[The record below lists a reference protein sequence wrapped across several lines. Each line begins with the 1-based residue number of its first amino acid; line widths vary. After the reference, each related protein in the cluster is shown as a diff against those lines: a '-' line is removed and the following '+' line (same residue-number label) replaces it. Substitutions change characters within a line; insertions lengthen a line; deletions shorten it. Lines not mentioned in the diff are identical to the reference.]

1 MQGAEQQ
8 AAVAGG
14 EVIGH
19 GCHIG
24 RVNAP
29 VSLEPLFA
37 PIATLPGAGPKRA
50 ALLEKAAGGGRVLD
64 LLFHLPDRIA
74 ERRRIAHPS
83 QAPAEA
89 DAILCVTP
97 TSIRAAKSRL
107 TNRRY
112 VEVRTAESVTIR
124 ILNGWLATVERQFP
138 LAEPRWVSGRVKG
151 EGEGWSMANP
161 DVARDPADLPALEP
175 IHRLTE
181 SLQRP
186 VMAAAIRNALA
197 LLPPSLPEWADA
209 PLLAREAWPTFTDAL
224 RALHA
229 PATPPGPAPR
239 ERLAY
244 DEAFAG
250 QVALGLLRR
259 RHRTSEGRA
268 LPGTGLL
275 RAKALAAF
283 GHAPTPDQHQALR
296 EIEAD
301 LAAPHRMLRLLQGDV
316 GSGKTLVAVLA
327 MLQAVES
334 GAQAALMAPTEILAR
349 QHART
354 LAKLCGAAGV
364 EVALLAGSVKGAE
377 RRRVLA
383 GLADGS
389 IPVAVGTHALF
400 QEGVEFADL
409 GLAVVD
415 EQHRFGVNQRLL
427 LGAKGAAADMLVMT
441 ATPIPRTLQ
450 LTQWGE
456 MQVSRIAAKPAGRQ
470 PIATRIAT
478 GARLG
483 EIIARMGAAIE
494 RGERAYWVVRA
505 ITGGEHDDSIAA
517 EDRFA
522 QLSERF
528 PGKVGLAHGELDMEA
543 REAALRDFA
552 EGRTQLLVATTVIEV
567 GVDVPEATIMLIEQA
582 ERFGLSALHQLR
594 GRVGRGAK
602 PSSCLLVHSE
612 HLSENEQQRLLILRD
627 TEDGFV
633 IAEEDLRLRGGGEAL
648 GTRQAGQ
655 AMLRLALPEEDA
667 ARQRDLIEIAN
678 SDAEALLHR
687 DPTLASE
694 RGRAVRLLLRLFGRD
709 EAAAYLKA
717 G

>member
-1 MQGAEQQ
+1 M
-8 AAVAGG
+8 
-14 EVIGH
+14 
-19 GCHIG
+19 
-24 RVNAP
+24 NAP
-29 VSLEPLFA
+29 VSLDALFA
-37 PIATLPGAGPKRA
+37 PLDTLPGTGPKRA
-50 ALLEKAAGGGRVLD
+50 ALLAKATGGARVLD
-64 LLFHLPDRIA
+64 LLFHLPERIA
-74 ERRRIAHPS
+74 ERRRVEHPV
-83 QAPAEA
+83 QAPADA
-89 DAILCVTP
+89 DAILRVTA
-97 TSIRAAKSRL
+97 TAIRPAKARL

-138 LAEPRWVSGRVKG
+138 RGEARWVSGRVKP

-161 DVARDPADLPALEP
+161 EVARDPADLPALEP

-186 VMAAAIRNALA
+186 VMAAAIRAALA
-197 LLPPSLPEWADA
+197 ALPDSLPEWADA
-209 PLLAREAWPTFTDAL
+209 PLLAREGWPAFPAAL

-229 PATPPGPAPR
+229 PVAPPGPKPR

-244 DEAFAG
+244 DEALAG

-268 LPGTGLL
+268 LPGTGAL
-275 RAKALAAF
+275 RARALAAF

-296 EIEAD
+296 EIAAD

-377 RRRVLA
+377 RRRVLD
-383 GLADGS
+383 GLRDGT
-389 IPVAVGTHALF
+389 IAIAVGTHALF
-400 QEGVEFADL
+400 QDGVEFRDL

-427 LGAKGAAADMLVMT
+427 LGAKGEAADMLVMT

-470 PIATRIAT
+470 PITTRVVTSDKHDLIVK
-478 GARLG
+478 RLG
-483 EIIARMGAAIE
+483 DALA

-505 ITGGEHDDSIAA
+505 IKGGDLDDSVAA
-517 EDRFA
+517 EHRSA
-522 QLSERF
+522 ELGKRF
-528 PGKVGLAHGELDMEA
+528 PGLVGIAHGQQDMEV
-543 REAALRDFA
+543 REQALRDFA
-552 EGRTQLLVATTVIEV
+552 EGKTRLLVATTVIEV
-567 GVDVPEATIMLIEQA
+567 GVDVPDATIMLIEQA

-594 GRVGRGAK
+594 GRVGRGSR
-602 PSSCLLVHSE
+602 PSSCTLVYTPRGGEGGHLESE
-612 HLSENEQQRLLILRD
+612 RLHILRD

-648 GTRQAGQ
+648 GTRQAG
-655 AMLRLALPEEDA
+655 AAILRLALPDEEA
-667 ARQRDLIEIAN
+667 ARQRDLIEIAHT
-678 SDAEALLHR
+678 DAEALLHR

-694 RGRAVRLLLRLFGRD
+694 RGKAVRLLLRLFGKD

>member
-1 MQGAEQQ
+1 MAPL
-8 AAVAGG
+8 AA
-14 EVIGH
+14 
-19 GCHIG
+19 
-24 RVNAP
+24 
-29 VSLEPLFA
+29 
-37 PIATLPGAGPKRA
+37 LPGVGPKRA
-50 ALLEKAAGGGRVLD
+50 ALLAKAAGGERVLD
-64 LLFHLPDRIA
+64 LLFHLPERIA
-74 ERRRIAHPS
+74 ERLRVAHPA

-89 DAILCVTP
+89 EAILRVTA
-97 TSIRAAKSRL
+97 TAIRPAKSRL

-112 VEVRTAESVTIR
+112 VEVRTAEGVTIR

-138 LAEPRWVSGRVKG
+138 RGEARWVSGKVKP

-161 DVARDPADLPALEP
+161 EVAREAEDLPALEP

-186 VMAAAIRNALA
+186 VMAAAVRAALA
-197 LLPPSLPEWADA
+197 QLPDGWPEWAD
-209 PLLAREAWPTFTDAL
+209 PHLLARENWPPFPAAL

-229 PATPPGPAPR
+229 PAAPPGAGPR

-244 DEAFAG
+244 DEALAG

-259 RHRTSEGRA
+259 RHRTSAGRA
-268 LPGTGLL
+268 LRGDGAL
-275 RAKALAAF
+275 RARALAAF
-283 GHAPTPDQHQALR
+283 GHEPTPDQHQALA
-296 EIEAD
+296 EISAD

-327 MLQAVES
+327 MLQAVEA

-354 LAKLCGAAGV
+354 LARLCGAAGV

-389 IPVAVGTHALF
+389 IAVAVGTHALF
-400 QEGVEFADL
+400 QEGVEFRDL

-427 LGAKGAAADMLVMT
+427 LGAKGEGADMLVMT

-456 MQVSRIAAKPAGRQ
+456 MQVSRIAGKPAGRQ

-478 GARLG
+478 QARLPEVVARLG
-483 EIIARMGAAIE
+483 EALA

-505 ITGGEHDDSIAA
+505 ITGGEHDDSVAA
-517 EDRFA
+517 EDRFR

-528 PGKVGLAHGELDMEA
+528 PGQVGLAHGELDMEV
-543 REAALRDFA
+543 REGALRDFA
-552 EGRTQLLVATTVIEV
+552 EGRTRLLVATTVIEV

-594 GRVGRGAK
+594 GRVGRGAR

-612 HLSENEQQRLLILRD
+612 HLSEKEKERLLILRD

-633 IAEEDLRLRGGGEAL
+633 IAEADLRLRGAGEAL

-655 AMLRLALPEEDA
+655 ATLRLALPEEDA

-678 SDAEALLHR
+678 TDAEALLHQ
-687 DPTLASE
+687 DPAL
-694 RGRAVRLLLRLFGRD
+694 RGPRGEAVRLLLRLFGKD

>member
-1 MQGAEQQ
+1 MT
-8 AAVAGG
+8 
-14 EVIGH
+14 
-19 GCHIG
+19 
-24 RVNAP
+24 AP
-29 VSLEPLFA
+29 VSLDPLFE
-37 PIATLPGAGPKRA
+37 PISALPGIGPKRA
-50 ALLEKAAGGGRVLD
+50 TLLEKAAGGARVLD

-74 ERRRIAHPS
+74 ERLRIAHPG

-89 DAILCVTP
+89 DSILRVTAIA
-97 TSIRAAKSRL
+97 IRPAKSRL

-112 VEVRTAESVTIR
+112 IEVRTAEGVTIR

-138 LAEPRWVSGRVKG
+138 RGEARWVSGKVKA

-161 DVARDPADLPALEP
+161 DVARDPEDLPALEP

-186 VMAAAIRNALA
+186 VMAAAIRAALDR
-197 LLPPSLPEWADA
+197 LPDALPEWADA
-209 PLLAREAWPTFTDAL
+209 PLLAREGWPPFPAAL

-229 PATPPGPAPR
+229 PKSPPGPKPR

-244 DEAFAG
+244 DEALAG
-250 QVALGLLRR
+250 QVALGLMRR
-259 RHRTSEGRA
+259 RHRASEGRP
-268 LPGTGLL
+268 LRGDGRL
-275 RAKALAAF
+275 RARALAAF
-283 GHAPTPDQHQALR
+283 GHEPTPDQHQALR

-327 MLQAVES
+327 MLQAVEA

-364 EVALLAGSVKGAE
+364 ETALLAGSVKGAE
-377 RRRVLA
+377 RRRVLE
-383 GLADGS
+383 GLRDGS
-389 IPVAVGTHALF
+389 IPIAVGTHALF
-400 QEGVEFADL
+400 QEGVEFRDL

-415 EQHRFGVNQRLL
+415 EQHRFGVAQRLL
-427 LGAKGAAADMLVMT
+427 LGAKGEAADMLVMT

-456 MQVSRIAAKPAGRQ
+456 MQVSRIGGKPAGRQ
-470 PIATRIAT
+470 PITTAIAT
-478 GARLG
+478 QARLG
-483 EIIARMGAAIE
+483 QIIERLGAAMA

-505 ITGGEHDDSIAA
+505 ITGGEHDDSVAA
-517 EDRFA
+517 EDRFRE
-522 QLSERF
+522 LSARF
-528 PGKVGLAHGELDMEA
+528 PGQVGLAHGELDMEL

-552 EGRTQLLVATTVIEV
+552 EGRTRLLVATTVVEV

-594 GRVGRGAK
+594 GRVGRGEK

-612 HLSENEQQRLLILRD
+612 HLTEREKERLLILRD

-633 IAEEDLRLRGGGEAL
+633 IAEEDLHLRGAGEAL

-655 AMLRLALPEEDA
+655 AQLRLALPEEEGG
-667 ARQRDLIEIAN
+667 RQRDLIETAH

-687 DPTLASE
+687 DPALRSE
-694 RGRAVRLLLRLFGRD
+694 RGQAIRLLLRLFGKD
-709 EAAAYLKA
+709 DAAAYLKA

>member
-1 MQGAEQQ
+1 MSF
-8 AAVAGG
+8 
-14 EVIGH
+14 
-19 GCHIG
+19 
-24 RVNAP
+24 P
-29 VSLEPLFA
+29 VSLDELLAPLA
-37 PIATLPGAGPKRA
+37 ALPGVGPKRA
-50 ALLEKAAGGGRVLD
+50 ALLAKAAGGERVLD
-64 LLFHLPDRIA
+64 LLFHLPERIA
-74 ERRRIAHPS
+74 ERLRVAHPA

-89 DAILCVTP
+89 ECILRVTP
-97 TSIRAAKSRL
+97 TAIRPATSRL

-112 VEVRTAESVTIR
+112 VEVRTAEGVTIR

-138 LAEPRWVSGRVKG
+138 RGEARWVSGKVKP
-151 EGEGWSMANP
+151 EGDGWSMANP
-161 DVARDPADLPALEP
+161 DVARAAEDLPALEP

-186 VMAAAIRNALA
+186 VMAAAIRAALA
-197 LLPPSLPEWADA
+197 RLPAEWPEWADA
-209 PLLAREAWPTFTDAL
+209 PLLAREGWPPFPAAL

-229 PATPPGPAPR
+229 PTAAPGARPR

-244 DEAFAG
+244 DEALAG

-259 RHRTSEGRA
+259 RHRTSTGRA
-268 LPGTGLL
+268 LRGDGRL
-275 RAKALAAF
+275 RARALAAF
-283 GHAPTPDQHQALR
+283 GHPLTDDQAHALH
-296 EIEAD
+296 EIAAD

-316 GSGKTLVAVLA
+316 GSGKTVVAVLA

-334 GAQAALMAPTEILAR
+334 GAQAAIMAPTEILAR

-364 EVALLAGSVKGAE
+364 ETALLAGSVKGAE

-389 IPVAVGTHALF
+389 IPIAVGTHALF
-400 QEGVEFADL
+400 QEGVEFRDL
-409 GLAVVD
+409 ALAVVD

-478 GARLG
+478 QARLG
-483 EIIARMGAAIE
+483 EIIARLGEALA

-505 ITGGEHDDSIAA
+505 ITGGEHDDSVAA
-517 EDRFA
+517 EDRFR

-528 PGKVGLAHGELDMEA
+528 PGLVGLAHGEQDMEV

-552 EGRTQLLVATTVIEV
+552 AGRTRLLVATTVIEV
-567 GVDVPEATIMLIEQA
+567 GVDVPEATIILIEQA

-594 GRVGRGAK
+594 GRVGRGSR

-612 HLSENEQQRLLILRD
+612 HLSEREKERLLILRD

-633 IAEEDLRLRGGGEAL
+633 IAEEDLRLRGAGEAL

-655 AMLRLALPEEDA
+655 AQLRLALPEEEA
-667 ARQRDLIEIAN
+667 ARQRDLIEIAH
-678 SDAEALLHR
+678 SDAEALLQR

-694 RGRAVRLLLRLFGRD
+694 RGQAVRLLLRLFGKD
-709 EAAAYLKA
+709 EAAAYLNA